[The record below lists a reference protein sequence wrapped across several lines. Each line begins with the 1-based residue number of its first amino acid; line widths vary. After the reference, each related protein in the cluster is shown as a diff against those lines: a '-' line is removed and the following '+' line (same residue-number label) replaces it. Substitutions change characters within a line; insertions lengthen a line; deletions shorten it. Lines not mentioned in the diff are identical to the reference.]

1 MTISRSTSL
10 MPVFAVF
17 STLVFA
23 AGCGEENEG
32 DGEDRSAKS
41 SSSDAALGTES
52 NSSSQSSGGSPAG
65 KTGTTADLSE
75 AEMKIPDTPVS
86 GSIAGQQF
94 RPDRVEFDNQL
105 TFRQGED
112 FLPDLAVTL
121 FLFLDE
127 GEEVSG
133 KSWTFTGER
142 EFRAPHVH
150 LRFKED
156 GTGSPKTEIIMEN
169 YALKLQFGVA
179 DEKGRLPGRIFLQV
193 RDEPGAKLAGTFK
206 VEMPADLSKPPRA
219 WDRPWVLTKIELP
232 DDEQHSLTVGYV
244 GKTNEGEWESN
255 LAGTDVQVGEG
266 GFASSTTYKPRVT
279 TLGSN
284 ENMGVHGRHVRLSP
298 GRYVFYVKEGD
309 SYVHWKTADV
319 SANTAAEVNFEIDTS
334 DAGRLT
340 VEAPGAKPNQR
351 VEIMPLTSEGQ
362 PLLELDDPFDRHNL
376 SRMIDAVMVN
386 DRKAQFTGLA
396 PSKFRVY
403 LRDKSVD
410 AEVAT
415 GKEAVV
421 KFDSTD

>member
-1 MTISRSTSL
+1 MIANRSTAL
-10 MPVFAVF
+10 MPVFVVL

-23 AGCGEENEG
+23 AGCGKEIEG
-32 DGEDRSAKS
+32 DGEDGNARS
-41 SSSDAALGTES
+41 SSSDSAPGTES
-52 NSSSQSSGGSPAG
+52 SPSSQSSGGSSAS
-65 KTGTTADLSE
+65 KSDTTADLSE

-94 RPDRVEFDNQL
+94 KPDKVEFNNQL

-133 KSWTFTGER
+133 NSWTFTGKR
-142 EFRAPHVH
+142 EFRAPHIH
-150 LRFKED
+150 LGFKED

-169 YALKLQFGVA
+169 YALKLQFGMA

-193 RDEPGAKLAGTFK
+193 LDEPGAKLAGTFT

-219 WDRPWVLTKIELP
+219 WDRPWVLTNIELP
-232 DDEQHSLTVGYV
+232 DEKQHSLTVGYV

-298 GRYVFYVKEGD
+298 GRYVFYVKEDD
-309 SYVHWKTADV
+309 SYVRWKAADV
-319 SANTAAEVNFEIDTS
+319 SADTETELNFEIDTS
-334 DAGRLT
+334 DAGKLT

-386 DRKAQFTGLA
+386 DGKAQFTGLA
-396 PSKFRVY
+396 PGKYRVY
-403 LRDKSVD
+403 LRDESVD
-410 AEVAT
+410 AEVAA